1 MLTWMWVVWLLAG
14 LILLGLEVHTQAFY
28 SLFLAVGSFAATVVA
43 LFPTDVWVQ
52 AVVGA
57 AVAIVGTMAVRPTLA
72 RMSAR
77 HLGPKLAMPGA
88 SDNLIGQPALTLEA
102 VGDENHP
109 GHARLFNEKLAGSHR
124 ESRWRSG
131 TSGSYRRRSARH
143 HPCGRAPQGRLNPVD
158 NSGLVTAI
166 IVIVLLIVVAI
177 LIGGAVRVVPQG
189 FAGVVTRFGRFRR
202 ESQAGLTI
210 ITPFIDK
217 LLRVDMR
224 ETPRTG
230 DRQDV
235 ITRDNVAVA
244 VNATIFSQ
252 VIEPRAALFN
262 VSDYL
267 VAIDQQARTTLRN
280 AFGNVSLDEALSSR
294 EQINAAMQQQM
305 EQVTDKWGIRI
316 NRIEIVDISPP
327 VQILQA
333 MALQKQADQEKR
345 ARILQSEGQQQSAV
359 NIADGNRQAA
369 IKQAEGERQAAI
381 LRAEGNRQAAILEA
395 EGRAQAIS
403 TVYGSIK
410 AAAPDPTLVA
420 ILQLDTLTKFAES
433 PNAKLVVPAETAG
446 LLGAAQVLR
455 SVLGDAPGLEPPTV
469 VTVPP
474 SSS

>member
-1 MLTWMWVVWLLAG
+1 MRGCST
-14 LILLGLEVHTQAFY
+14 
-28 SLFLAVGSFAATVVA
+28 S
-43 LFPTDVWVQ
+43 
-52 AVVGA
+52 
-57 AVAIVGTMAVRPTLA
+57 
-72 RMSAR
+72 
-77 HLGPKLAMPGA
+77 
-88 SDNLIGQPALTLEA
+88 
-102 VGDENHP
+102 
-109 GHARLFNEKLAGSHR
+109 AGSRSRPIPAACRRISRLPSSKCAAPPLWSRPPR
-124 ESRWRSG
+124 EADS
-131 TSGSYRRRSARH
+131 
-143 HPCGRAPQGRLNPVD
+143 VD

-166 IVIVLLIVVAI
+166 IVVVLLIVVAI

-235 ITRDNVAVA
+235 ITRANVAVA

-294 EQINAAMQQQM
+294 EQINAAMQ
-305 EQVTDKWGIRI
+305 
-316 NRIEIVDISPP
+316 
-327 VQILQA
+327 
-333 MALQKQADQEKR
+333 KQTDQEKR

>member
-1 MLTWMWVVWLLAG
+1 MDNTA
-14 LILLGLEVHTQAFY
+14 
-28 SLFLAVGSFAATVVA
+28 
-43 LFPTDVWVQ
+43 
-52 AVVGA
+52 
-57 AVAIVGTMAVRPTLA
+57 AIVGL
-72 RMSAR
+72 
-77 HLGPKLAMPGA
+77 
-88 SDNLIGQPALTLEA
+88 
-102 VGDENHP
+102 
-109 GHARLFNEKLAGSHR
+109 
-124 ESRWRSG
+124 
-131 TSGSYRRRSARH
+131 
-143 HPCGRAPQGRLNPVD
+143 
-158 NSGLVTAI
+158 I
-166 IVIVLLIVVAI
+166 IVVFVVILVVAV
-177 LIGGAVRVVPQG
+177 LTSAVNMVPQS
-189 FAGVVTRFGRFRR
+189 FNGVVTRLGRYHR
-202 ESQAGLTI
+202 EAPPGIRLI
-210 ITPFIDK
+210 IPFFDK

-262 VSDYL
+262 VSYYL

-369 IKQAEGERQAAI
+369 IH
-381 LRAEGNRQAAILEA
+381 EA
-395 EGRAQAIS
+395 EGRAQAIA